1 MNLLPSPSGVAVALG
16 LATAAAAECANFTA
30 HKRRIGAYV
39 GINFPCSSAASCVA
53 EAAAA
58 CNSNSTCHSFGISAV
73 WHNASVAQLYPLH
86 WNASWPNDQWTLY
99 ACSDDA
105 PPRPPNPPPA
115 KPGECKSDLDCSLN
129 GLCDVASGECACD
142 APWVNGASGQEAC
155 NVLDV
160 LPHPDDYVPA
170 YGGPRSD
177 TAWGPQN
184 VTSWGG
190 NILLGDD
197 GKYHLWVSAM
207 ADGGGLNTWVSH
219 SQIDH
224 AVADDPMGVF
234 HKVDT
239 ALQHEAHNSS
249 PLRAPNGS
257 YLLFHIG
264 NSNVSSGGSSFLHHA
279 ETPAGPW
286 HPLPSLNCGNPAP
299 MRHSNGT
306 YFCGCNN
313 NGFSIFRTED
323 PFEGNW
329 VKVTVMDFPTAWIQP
344 SELRNEDPYLWE
356 DSRGNFH
363 FLAHRYDYRDG
374 WPVNP
379 NQTMPILVSGHGFSR
394 DGVDWHFNQAEQ
406 PFDAVVTFENGT
418 KQQFSTYER
427 PHLLFND
434 KGQPTHLINGVQA
447 YWDPP
452 GAEGPCDKCDAR
464 PGSNHSCV
472 VCKTTAG
479 IDFTYTLVTAL
490 RV

>member
-142 APWVNGASGQEAC
+142 APWVNGASGQEVRVFAEDLTCGNSSNWLDGRKKEFPCCHLFLLYAMLLLLWLLRVQAC

-239 ALQHEAHNSS
+239 ALQHEVQCRDLQSAIVCGLSRLRCPASSALIPFASQNARYRHTTPVHFGPQMVLICCFTLAIATFPREARVFFTMPKPQRARGTLSRHSIAETQHPCDIPTVRNKCRNKTKQPPFLIFFAVSLS
-249 PLRAPNGS
+249 PLFVP
-257 YLLFHIG
+257 
-264 NSNVSSGGSSFLHHA
+264 SF
-279 ETPAGPW
+279 
-286 HPLPSLNCGNPAP
+286 
-299 MRHSNGT
+299 
-306 YFCGCNN
+306 
-313 NGFSIFRTED
+313 I
-323 PFEGNW
+323 
-329 VKVTVMDFPTAWIQP
+329 K
-344 SELRNEDPYLWE
+344 
-356 DSRGNFH
+356 
-363 FLAHRYDYRDG
+363 AH
-374 WPVNP
+374 
-379 NQTMPILVSGHGFSR
+379 TS
-394 DGVDWHFNQAEQ
+394 VDA
-406 PFDAVVTFENGT
+406 T
-418 KQQFSTYER
+418 
-427 PHLLFND
+427 
-434 KGQPTHLINGVQA
+434 
-447 YWDPP
+447 
-452 GAEGPCDKCDAR
+452 
-464 PGSNHSCV
+464 
-472 VCKTTAG
+472 TTASAFSAQRTRSRETG
-479 IDFTYTLVTAL
+479 
-490 RV
+490 